1 VIHVAIN
8 GQPYAH
14 EEATSILTALRR
26 IGVHVPTLRHD
37 DRLKPTG
44 VCRPCLV
51 TVKNWSR
58 PVSACATPLCDGMVI
73 ETDTPEL
80 EELDRWN
87 SFPGK

>member
-1 VIHVAIN
+1 
-8 GQPYAH
+8 
-14 EEATSILTALRR
+14 
-26 IGVHVPTLRHD
+26 
-37 DRLKPTG
+37 
-44 VCRPCLV
+44 LV